1 MTAQTKTPVRGAELD
16 ALDLLGPD
24 RFAEGRLVREPQVV

>member
-1 MTAQTKTPVRGAELD
+1 MTARTKTPVRRAEVV

-24 RFAEGRLVREPQVV
+24 RFAEGRLVPEPQVV

>member
-1 MTAQTKTPVRGAELD
+1 MTAGTKTPVRGAEVV

-24 RFAEGRLVREPQVV
+24 RFAEGRLVPEPWVV